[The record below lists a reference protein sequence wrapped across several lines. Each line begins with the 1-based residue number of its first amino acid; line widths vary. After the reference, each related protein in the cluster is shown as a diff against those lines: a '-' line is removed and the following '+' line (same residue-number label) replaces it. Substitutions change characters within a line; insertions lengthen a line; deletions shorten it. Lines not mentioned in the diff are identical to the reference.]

1 MKLVDKKKSLW
12 MKLGLDNMYMERG
25 DVDAARCFFDYI
37 VEPCLVYYNTII
49 TGHAGRNRTN
59 EALSLFQITVMYA
72 VRNRHAVVKVFKL
85 TEKLVGVGYTTI
97 WTELLDLVMDKTRDS
112 TLLFLTRY
120 TFQAVV
126 YSIWRE
132 RNNMRHGDATQS
144 TIHIVK
150 YIDKLVRNR
159 TDS

>member
-1 MKLVDKKKSLW
+1 
-12 MKLGLDNMYMERG
+12 
-25 DVDAARCFFDYI
+25 
-37 VEPCLVYYNTII
+37 
-49 TGHAGRNRTN
+49 
-59 EALSLFQITVMYA
+59 MYA

-85 TEKLVGVGYTTI
+85 TEKLVGVRYTTI
-97 WTELLDLVMDKTRDS
+97 WTELLDLVMDRTRDS

-132 RNNMRHGDATQS
+132 RNNMRHGDAPQS
-144 TIHIVK
+144 AIHIVK

-159 TDS
+159 ADSLRGVGNGRYSKAMGVWFATR